1 MAYALAF
8 LGLLLAGA
16 GYLLGLRQGRTR
28 EQALKASLDDRD
40 QKLTQLESELIRH
53 TAVDP
58 ETGLHTQQYF
68 QEFLEREWRRAS
80 RERQSVSVL
89 MIELDHFRAFHER
102 QGQSEADA
110 SLKRIAA
117 AIKPLVHRPGDAISR
132 YGAVGA
138 GKFGVVLGGTDGKGA
153 MVLAERV
160 RTTVAAMKEPNP
172 ASPAGVTTATLGVA
186 AIMPDR
192 DGAWQEIEL
201 IAAAERALSQARDAG
216 RDTIV
221 LNSTA
226 GAPIRS

>member
-1 MAYALAF
+1 VAYALAF
-8 LGLLLAGA
+8 FGLLLVGA
-16 GYLLGLRQGRTR
+16 GYLLGLRQGRIR
-28 EQALKASLDDRD
+28 EEALKTSLDDREL
-40 QKLTQLESELIRH
+40 KLTQLEGELIRH

-80 RERQSVSVL
+80 RERLPVAVL

-117 AIKPLVHRPGDAISR
+117 AIKPLAHRPGDAISR
-132 YGAVGA
+132 YGGV
-138 GKFGVVLGGTDGKGA
+138 GKFGVVLGGTEPKGA
-153 MVLAERV
+153 MVLAERL
-160 RTTVAAMKEPNP
+160 RTTVEAMKEPNA

-186 AIMPDR
+186 CITPDR
-192 DGAWQEIEL
+192 DGAWQEIAL
-201 IAAAERALSQARDAG
+201 IASAERALSQARDAG
-216 RDTIV
+216 RNTVV
-221 LNSTA
+221 LDTA

>member
-8 LGLLLAGA
+8 FGLLLVGA
-16 GYLLGLRQGRTR
+16 GYLLGLRQGRIR
-28 EQALKASLDDRD
+28 EEALKTSLDDREL
-40 QKLTQLESELIRH
+40 KLTQLEGELIRH

-80 RERQSVSVL
+80 RERLPVAVL

-132 YGAVGA
+132 YGGV
-138 GKFGVVLGGTDGKGA
+138 GKFGVVLGGTDPKGA
-153 MVLAERV
+153 MVLAERL
-160 RTTVAAMKEPNP
+160 RTTVEAMKEPNP

-186 AIMPDR
+186 CITPDR
-192 DGAWQEIEL
+192 DGAWQEIAL
-201 IAAAERALSQARDAG
+201 IASAERALSQARDAG
-216 RDTIV
+216 RNAVV
-221 LNSTA
+221 LDTA